1 MRKCNLF
8 YLSAAMF
15 YLAAV
20 LDFFGKEKPSMA
32 VVWLCLGTAFWSL
45 GFSKRK
51 K

>member
-20 LDFFGKEKPSMA
+20 LSFFGEKKPSTA
-32 VVWLCLGTAFWSL
+32 VMWLCLGTTFWSL